1 MELFQEILARAFQQG
16 KIRIEFPE
24 IQYAETV
31 EGECYRALKKIKQ
44 IIEDESLDDS
54 ECFRKIEAVICVLED
69 VGSDGGSRHD
79 W

>member
-1 MELFQEILARAFQQG
+1 MELFQEILVRAFQQG

-24 IQYAETV
+24 IHYADIV
-31 EGECYRALKKIKQ
+31 EGVCYQALKKIKE
-44 IIEDESLDDS
+44 IIEDESLDDC

-69 VGSDGGSRHD
+69 VGSDGGCRHD